1 MKILVA
7 DDDPVTLD
15 TLKACLSSEGYV
27 VLPASN
33 GNEAIDLWRK
43 RRPDLCCLDIMM
55 PGLDGYE
62 VCRRIRAEDQKI
74 PVLFLSA
81 KSEEVD
87 VVVGL
92 QLGADDFMRKPFG
105 KHELLARLKAVLRR
119 AQIVQKKKPR
129 FFRMKDPAVY
139 PAELRAE
146 RNGRVI
152 ELSPRDVS
160 ILELLFERNGE
171 VVGRDEMLDR
181 CWGLEYFPE
190 SRTLDQHISRLR
202 KAVERDG
209 DDPQIIETAR
219 GVGYRFRGKREE
231 NAQ

>member
-1 MKILVA
+1 MKILIA

-15 TLKACLSSEGYV
+15 SLKACLVSEGYGV
-27 VLPASN
+27 FSARN
-33 GNEAIDLWRK
+33 GTEAVELWRK
-43 RRPDLCCLDIMM
+43 HRPDLCCLDIMM

-81 KSEEVD
+81 KSEEID

-92 QLGADDFMRKPFG
+92 QLGADDFIRKPFG
-105 KHELLARLKAVLRR
+105 KHEFLARLKAVLRR
-119 AQIVQKKKPR
+119 VQPSAKSTGRSFK
-129 FFRMKDPAVY
+129 MKDLVVY

-146 RNGRVI
+146 RNGKTI

-160 ILELLFERNGE
+160 ILELLFERSGE
-171 VVGRDEMLDR
+171 VVSRDELLNR

-202 KAVERDG
+202 RAVERDAEN
-209 DDPQIIETAR
+209 PLIIETSR
-219 GVGYRFRGKREE
+219 GTGYRFRPG
-231 NAQ
+231 